1 MSKKKIAQIL
11 HSVGGVDVYIRLLLN
26 NIDNTK
32 FCNIVIHGS
41 DDTDK
46 DYSNKL
52 SGTIKDYRMPI
63 HRQIHLL
70 KDLKSL
76 LKIISLLKEE
86 SPDIIHAHSAK
97 AGFIGKL
104 AGFITGIPVLYTPHA
119 YSYLSAE
126 SKLKSKAYF
135 MLEYLLKYGNNKVL
149 ACSKSEQQRAINDV
163 GYKKEDTLLFNN
175 SINQINQIK
184 TLSIEKTWPDNYI
197 CSVGRPCFQKNIE
210 LMLDVLAEVKNT
222 IKDIHLVL
230 MGVGFHSPNLNIVKE
245 KIKQLDLEENI
256 TLLKWTSR
264 DDIFN
269 IINASQLYISTARY
283 EGLPYSVIES
293 LALGK
298 AIVATDTDGNRDLV
312 KNNYN
317 GYLVLNQDKVAF
329 SKSIIKLL
337 NDNATNI
344 KFSENSLKLFNENFD
359 ITKNIG
365 RLEEIYINNIK

>member
-1 MSKKKIAQIL
+1 MRKKKIVQIL
-11 HSVGGVDVYIRLLLN
+11 HSVGGVDVYIRLLLD
-26 NIDNTK
+26 NIDTTK
-32 FCNIVIHGS
+32 FSNIVIHGL

-52 SGTIKDYRMPI
+52 SGNIKDYRVPI

-70 KDLKSL
+70 KDLKVL
-76 LKIISLLKEE
+76 VKIISLLKEE
-86 SPDIIHAHSAK
+86 SPDIIHVHSAK

-126 SKLKSKAYF
+126 SKLKSKVYL
-135 MLEYLLKYGNNKVL
+135 MLESLLKYGNNKVL

-163 GYKKEDTLLFNN
+163 GYKEKDTLLFNN
-175 SINQINQIK
+175 SINQINKIE
-184 TLSIEKTWPDNYI
+184 TLSIDKTWPDSYI

-222 IKDIHLVL
+222 IKDVHLVL
-230 MGVGFHSPNLNIVKE
+230 MGVGFHSPNLNNVKK
-245 KIKQLDLEENI
+245 KIAQLDLEAHI

-264 DDIFN
+264 NDIFN
-269 IINASQLYISTARY
+269 IINASQFYISTARY

-298 AIVATDTDGNRDLV
+298 AIVATDVDGNRDLV

-317 GYLVLNQDKVAF
+317 GYLVLNEDKIAF
-329 SKSIIKLL
+329 SKAIIKLL
-337 NDNATNI
+337 NNKGTNI
-344 KFSENSLKLFNENFD
+344 KFSENALELFNENFD
-359 ITKNIG
+359 LTKNIG
-365 RLEEIYINNIK
+365 KLEEIYLNNIG